1 VNVCGEDHVGIGSDL
16 STTPLEITPEFRA
29 KHIAFVK
36 GRRAAGIMAPGE
48 DESVF
53 NYVPDLNA
61 PQRMEMIADALTKAG
76 HSSSRVE
83 KIIGANW
90 ARLFGE
96 VWV

>member
-1 VNVCGEDHVGIGSDL
+1 
-16 STTPLEITPEFRA
+16 
-29 KHIAFVK
+29 
-36 GRRAAGIMAPGE
+36 
-48 DESVF
+48 VF